1 MGHHLLGAW
10 ADGGLQVMA
19 SMAQKVFFHKTW
31 WFEIANTCKY
41 WKWHM
46 NYHEFQDAIAN
57 DANVNN
63 GTNRLMFKFNQ
74 IHLSMGTYNHPEVD
88 KYHNFNHI
96 PTFLRILL
104 KYPYSIIFYLLQGS
118 IRKILAQLWLHKE
131 SRSGAPRSR
140 TMPWSNPES
149 EDRCSKNRP
158 VYVI

>member
-19 SMAQKVFFHKTW
+19 SMAQKVLFHKTW

-104 KYPYSIIFYLLQGS
+104 KYPYSIIYSTYSKAQSAKSWLSFGYTKSPEAVPLAAARCHEA
-118 IRKILAQLWLHKE
+118 IPRAKIDV
-131 SRSGAPRSR
+131 RRI
-140 TMPWSNPES
+140 
-149 EDRCSKNRP
+149 DR
-158 VYVI
+158 YM